1 MAKAKKLGKGL
12 DEIFGENF
20 SSVLNDINAPADG
33 SQAVKISLDEIRPN
47 PYQPR
52 KTFDREA
59 LNDLAASIK
68 EHGVFNPIL
77 VRKSVGGYELIAGER
92 RLRASKIAG
101 MRDIPSIVVEFDDT
115 QMMEISILENIQR
128 EDLSPLE
135 EARAYEQLIEKL
147 GYTQEKLAE
156 RIGKSR
162 PYITNILRL
171 LKLPEEVQDMV
182 NGNKLSYGHARAL
195 LSVEDEGKMVEKYP
209 LKRLGKPEDI
219 GEHRRGQ
226 WAALNAQM
234 GDQRQRHRQGAASE
248 AGHIIDDRDFLLM
261 VMGQWNSLLL
271 LLYPSDH
278 AGLFQRSRQ
287 SIEQH

>member
-182 NGNKLSYGHARAL
+182 NDNKLSYGHARAL
-195 LSVEDEGKMVEKYP
+195 LALEDEGKMIELAKMAIKEDLSVRDMEKLVKEKP
-209 LKRLGKPEDI
+209 VKIRKEKESDPFIDNVRSIMENKLSTKTEIDSKRIVIHYNGTEDLNRILEII
-219 GEHRRGQ
+219 GCLE
-226 WAALNAQM
+226 
-234 GDQRQRHRQGAASE
+234 E
-248 AGHIIDDRDFLLM
+248 
-261 VMGQWNSLLL
+261 
-271 LLYPSDH
+271 
-278 AGLFQRSRQ
+278 
-287 SIEQH
+287 

>member
-135 EARAYEQLIEKL
+135 EARAYQQLIEKL

-195 LSVEDEGKMVEKYP
+195 LALEDEGKMIELAKRAIKEDLSVRDMEKLVKEKP
-209 LKRLGKPEDI
+209 VKIRKEKESDPFIDNVRSIMENKHSTKTEIDSKRIVIHYNGTEDLNRILEII
-219 GEHRRGQ
+219 GCLE
-226 WAALNAQM
+226 
-234 GDQRQRHRQGAASE
+234 E
-248 AGHIIDDRDFLLM
+248 
-261 VMGQWNSLLL
+261 
-271 LLYPSDH
+271 
-278 AGLFQRSRQ
+278 
-287 SIEQH
+287 

>member
-182 NGNKLSYGHARAL
+182 NGNKLSYGHARSLLAL
-195 LSVEDEGKMVEKYP
+195 EDEGKMIELAKRAIKEDLSVRDMEKLVKEKP
-209 LKRLGKPEDI
+209 VKIRKEKESDPFIDNVRSIMENKLSTKTEIDSKRIVIHYNGTEDLNRILEII
-219 GEHRRGQ
+219 GCLE
-226 WAALNAQM
+226 
-234 GDQRQRHRQGAASE
+234 E
-248 AGHIIDDRDFLLM
+248 
-261 VMGQWNSLLL
+261 
-271 LLYPSDH
+271 
-278 AGLFQRSRQ
+278 
-287 SIEQH
+287 

>member
-135 EARAYEQLIEKL
+135 EARAYQQLIEKL

-171 LKLPEEVQDMV
+171 LKLP
-182 NGNKLSYGHARAL
+182 
-195 LSVEDEGKMVEKYP
+195 
-209 LKRLGKPEDI
+209 
-219 GEHRRGQ
+219 
-226 WAALNAQM
+226 
-234 GDQRQRHRQGAASE
+234 
-248 AGHIIDDRDFLLM
+248 
-261 VMGQWNSLLL
+261 
-271 LLYPSDH
+271 
-278 AGLFQRSRQ
+278 
-287 SIEQH
+287 